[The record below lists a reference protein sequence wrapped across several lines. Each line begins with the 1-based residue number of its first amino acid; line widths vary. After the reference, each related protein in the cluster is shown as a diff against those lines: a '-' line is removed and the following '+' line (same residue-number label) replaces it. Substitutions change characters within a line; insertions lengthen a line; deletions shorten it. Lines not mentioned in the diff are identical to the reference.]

1 MIVLSLKTY
10 FASATATVVV
20 IIAIAIAIAA
30 ADFKLSY
37 RQISL
42 GDSLNKVPSSS
53 SRANLLADST
63 AH

>member
-20 IIAIAIAIAA
+20 IIAIAIAA

-53 SRANLLADST
+53 CRANLLADFT

>member
-20 IIAIAIAIAA
+20 IIAIAIAA

-53 SRANLLADST
+53 SRANLLADFT